1 MNSAKK
7 IALGVS
13 VSGLMFL
20 SNFHSSAKAM
30 LLLCEVSIGLVIIL
44 GRRNSAKVWDSMNVI
59 VVVTLAHVEYTIA
72 VLIAGYVLC
81 QLQFKHKFD
90 LHRIMLFAMVIYVF
104 PPALYIYIIS
114 TSLQNSSPEFMIK
127 GCGEGTAVTR
137 SCTRTTVDYPP
148 VFNISMQSKQIILN
162 RDSSTLDI
170 SPINHKSCY
179 SQNSAALHI
188 LQIGIIVYNHS
199 SRVTSFSNNIGEQ
212 FIKQYNGLDN
222 LLATLYNKRT
232 HKSLSEDISQLYLN
246 IEAPMSF
253 SYYDCQFS
261 SKSSQYQIRFAY
273 IPESHSI
280 ALCITFECMKQFSTN
295 QISSALK
302 EITSCSLFHE
312 LINLVNGIYTNVEL
326 LEDDSVNRS
335 DYYKGALM
343 FLKVL
348 TLRLRDI
355 DDFTAITLN
364 KFKMHFDKFNV
375 YNLLIQCKEILN
387 DFCRMKGINISLA
400 ISQEM
405 RKEITSDQSRVLQV
419 LVNSAYTLLEQVEFG
434 TIFIE
439 ARQLSTTNIEII
451 INLSTNDKNKIEA
464 LLNSIKAYQLP
475 ISQVSSI
482 KNIDGLPLIS
492 TFYISKKIGRGL
504 EIIIPSKNTFEI
516 HIPIKDGFY
525 NESTD
530 TFIKIDDT
538 TPKSM
543 ECIERKTHITSPDK
557 ACSASIY
564 YQPKAV
570 TKSKFQV
577 PIEPCKG
584 SDACIVPVER
594 EDSEI
599 KEIHFTPI
607 KSISNY
613 TKIALHSCTYV
624 RRSRRLSDTQYKA
637 KPSMIISDPQ
647 DYSAII
653 VDDNYVNIMVLKSLL
668 KILKVNVLCAKN
680 GLECL
685 NAVKLLVS
693 KEQFFKI
700 KIIFMDM
707 QMPIM
712 DGIEA
717 TKQII
722 SFLES
727 NKLKRPPIIG
737 ISSDNN
743 EDDRRKF
750 MAAGINEF
758 FRKPIS
764 KNVVSDIYAKYVQF

>member
-1 MNSAKK
+1 
-7 IALGVS
+7 V
-13 VSGLMFL
+13 
-20 SNFHSSAKAM
+20 
-30 LLLCEVSIGLVIIL
+30 
-44 GRRNSAKVWDSMNVI
+44 
-59 VVVTLAHVEYTIA
+59 
-72 VLIAGYVLC
+72 
-81 QLQFKHKFD
+81 
-90 LHRIMLFAMVIYVF
+90 
-104 PPALYIYIIS
+104 
-114 TSLQNSSPEFMIK
+114 
-127 GCGEGTAVTR
+127 
-137 SCTRTTVDYPP
+137 
-148 VFNISMQSKQIILN
+148 
-162 RDSSTLDI
+162 
-170 SPINHKSCY
+170 
-179 SQNSAALHI
+179 
-188 LQIGIIVYNHS
+188 
-199 SRVTSFSNNIGEQ
+199 
-212 FIKQYNGLDN
+212 
-222 LLATLYNKRT
+222 
-232 HKSLSEDISQLYLN
+232 
-246 IEAPMSF
+246 
-253 SYYDCQFS
+253 
-261 SKSSQYQIRFAY
+261 
-273 IPESHSI
+273 
-280 ALCITFECMKQFSTN
+280 KQFSTN

-326 LEDDSVNRS
+326 LEDDSANRT
-335 DYYKGALM
+335 DCYKGALM

-364 KFKMHFDKFNV
+364 KFKMHFTKFNV

-387 DFCRMKGINISLA
+387 DFCRIKGINISLA
-400 ISQEM
+400 ISQNM
-405 RKEITSDQSRVLQV
+405 PKEITSDQSRVLQI

-464 LLNSIKAYQLP
+464 LLNSIKAYQIP
-475 ISQVSSI
+475 ISQSSSI

-492 TFYISKKIGRGL
+492 TFYISKKLGRGL
-504 EIIIPSKNTFEI
+504 DIIIPSKNSFEI

-530 TFIKIDDT
+530 TFIKIGDT
-538 TPKSM
+538 VPKST
-543 ECIERKTHITSPDK
+543 ECIERKNYIISPDK

-564 YQPKAV
+564 YQPKALP
-570 TKSKFQV
+570 KSKFQV
-577 PIEPCKG
+577 PLEPCNG
-584 SDACIVPVER
+584 SDICIVPAER

-599 KEIHFTPI
+599 KEVHFTPI

-637 KPSMIISDPQ
+637 KPSMIMSDPQ

-668 KILKVNVLCAKN
+668 KLLKVNVLCTKD

-685 NAVKLLVS
+685 NAVKLLAS
-693 KEQFFKI
+693 KGQFFKI

-727 NKLKRPPIIG
+727 NKLKRCPIIG

-750 MAAGINEF
+750 MAAGIDEF

-764 KNVVSDIYAKYVQF
+764 KNVVSEIYSKYVQF